1 MITKKIIVT
10 NIIVNSLKVDVD
22 GNTVT
27 YWIGNDIERVLGL
40 DSSISLGENILKY
53 ENLLNLEN
61 SDTGKELYW
70 YNGVTALITHRDS
83 FSGRINA
90 WFNVIS

>member
-70 YNGVTALITHRDS
+70 YNGVTNLIITGDS
-83 FSGRINA
+83 YGQRA
-90 WFNVIS
+90 WFQNLSC